1 MGLVRGRR
9 SLLAVAGLLLLTA
22 CQGHLPQVLPRAA
35 VSPAPGGQVTE
46 AILGQVGP
54 LNPLFEQE
62 TNAQDIDSLIYQGLT
77 TVDAHQHVI
86 GLLARSWTVSADGLS
101 YTFALRDG
109 VRWADGKPF
118 TADDVMFTFG
128 VLQSPQYQEP
138 DAQYWKEVTVQKV
151 GPMAVR
157 FTLKAPSASFP
168 VALRLGILP
177 RHVFE
182 RIPITSMA
190 SSAYSGAR
198 AFGTG
203 PFRVQSISPDRQ
215 TVVMVRNPYAR
226 PRPYLDRFVFRAYPT
241 LGDAVEAVTRGQA
254 DTVGAPE
261 MPQVDP
267 LRKQGGLRVLEVR
280 TYSFVAMFF
289 DLTPDLAAY
298 FDPPTVRQALV
309 MAIDR
314 RKIIDQVLGGRADPA
329 PGPKPPPSRAKSA
342 KDAAKYPYDPA
353 RAATL
358 LQQAGWARNPRTG
371 LLERNGRPFSVTLE
385 TADAYPY
392 VQVAESISRQLR
404 PLGVAVDVR
413 TVPVAVLFSRDL
425 MGRQYQMAIIA
436 LDTGPDPDEFSIW
449 HSGAPPNTLNFASDM
464 IPHQAIID
472 KDLEDGRSNLDLGAR
487 RTAYAD
493 FQDLISD
500 GAPADFLFEPYYTY
514 VVSTRVRGVRMN
526 PVIDPV
532 DRFQYV
538 TDWYV
543 TTNA

>member
-1 MGLVRGRR
+1 MGLGPGRR
-9 SLLAVAGLLLLTA
+9 LLPALVGLLLLTA
-22 CQGHLPQVLPRAA
+22 CQGHLPQLLPRTAA
-35 VSPAPGGQVTE
+35 SPSPGGQVTE
-46 AILGQVGP
+46 AILGQIGP

-77 TVDAHQHVI
+77 TVDRQQHVV
-86 GLLARSWTVSADGLS
+86 GLLAKSWTTSADGLS
-101 YTFALRDG
+101 YTFLLRAG

-128 VLQSPQYQEP
+128 ILQSPQYQEP

-168 VALRLGILP
+168 IALRLGILP
-177 RHVFE
+177 KHVFE
-182 RIPITSMA
+182 HIPITSMA
-190 SSAYSGAR
+190 SSVYSGAR

-241 LGDAVEAVTRGQA
+241 LGDAVEAVTSGQA

-261 MPQVDP
+261 MPQVAP
-267 LRKQGGLRVLEVR
+267 LEKQAGLRVMEVR
-280 TYSFVAMFF
+280 TYSLVAMFF
-289 DLTPDLAAY
+289 DLTPAMAVY

-329 PGPKPPPSRAKSA
+329 PGPIPPTSWAYSA

-353 RAATL
+353 QAATL
-358 LQQAGWARNPRTG
+358 LRQAGWARDPRTG
-371 LLERNGRPFSVTLE
+371 LLERDGHPFSVTLE

-392 VQVAESISRQLR
+392 VQVADSISRQLR
-404 PLGVAVDVR
+404 PLGVMVEVQ

-425 MGRQYQMAIIA
+425 TGHQYQMAIIA

-449 HSGAPPNTLNFASDM
+449 HSGEPPDTLNFASEM

-472 KDLEDGRSNLDLGAR
+472 KDLEDGRSSLDQAAR
-487 RTAYAD
+487 RSAYAD
-493 FQDLISD
+493 FQGLISD

-514 VVSTRVRGVRMN
+514 LVSARVHGVHMN

-538 TDWYV
+538 ADWYV